1 MDFKNVS
8 FFFGMAGAMSMS
20 AVAGHLVNKYSTK
33 YIQERNERLR
43 MLENQKK
50 FEYKYMDEFMA
61 TERNELTDEQ
71 RKELLTKHIRLE
83 IEQGEIVM
91 FYNHELESFAWYCN
105 TKEVPYKYLETVAR
119 KYVIDNNCSC
129 IYAVMHEELK
139 KGRER
144 QAKAKKEQADKLDKK
159 DDSNSSSSSV
169 FASFKTYNKKNA
181 DDMMKNKNWLI
192 RENANRYSYKGKL
205 EDYEKYIETRKES
218 DTCDAVHVT
227 KTMNFAQ
234 FKKERKTKSQPTS
247 PSSTLSHDTV

>member
-1 MDFKNVS
+1 
-8 FFFGMAGAMSMS
+8 
-20 AVAGHLVNKYSTK
+20 
-33 YIQERNERLR
+33 
-43 MLENQKK
+43 
-50 FEYKYMDEFMA
+50 
-61 TERNELTDEQ
+61 
-71 RKELLTKHIRLE
+71 
-83 IEQGEIVM
+83 
-91 FYNHELESFAWYCN
+91 
-105 TKEVPYKYLETVAR
+105 
-119 KYVIDNNCSC
+119 
-129 IYAVMHEELK
+129 MHEELK

-159 DDSNSSSSSV
+159 DDSDSSSSV

-192 RENANRYSYKGKL
+192 RENANRYSYRGKL
-205 EDYEKYIETRKES
+205 EDYERYIATRKES